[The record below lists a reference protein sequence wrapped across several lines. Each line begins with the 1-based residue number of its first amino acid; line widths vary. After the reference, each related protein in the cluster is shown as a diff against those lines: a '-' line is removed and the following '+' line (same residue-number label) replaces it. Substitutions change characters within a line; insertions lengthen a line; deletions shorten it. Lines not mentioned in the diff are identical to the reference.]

1 MLWLTATKN
10 CLRFSQLLSR
20 HKCTI
25 DYSKVPKIEEK
36 DLVER
41 FIRGSGPGGSATN
54 KNSNCAF
61 VKHIPTGVSVKCHES
76 RSLDENRKRARQ
88 ALINKLD
95 ELINKSD
102 SVAAQKKRIEDKQ
115 KLARKQKRDK
125 LRKLKL
131 EWMNR
136 ENI

>member
-1 MLWLTATKN
+1 M
-10 CLRFSQLLSR
+10 
-20 HKCTI
+20 
-25 DYSKVPKIEEK
+25 
-36 DLVER
+36 
-41 FIRGSGPGGSATN
+41 
-54 KNSNCAF
+54 
-61 VKHIPTGVSVKCHES
+61 KCHES